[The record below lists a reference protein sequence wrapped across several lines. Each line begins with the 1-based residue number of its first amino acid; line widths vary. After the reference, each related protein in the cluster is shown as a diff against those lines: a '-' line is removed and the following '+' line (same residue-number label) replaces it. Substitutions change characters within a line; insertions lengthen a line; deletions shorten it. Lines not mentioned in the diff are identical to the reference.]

1 MLAGGNQYENP
12 NAFYMN
18 GRGFWTFYV
27 LLIVLFHIIML
38 SIPLDAFTV
47 PWVWTVTLQ
56 AHNGISFW
64 FLHWIKSTPW
74 ISCDQGTSRRL
85 TCWEQIDHGLQYT
98 PTRMFLLIIP
108 ILLFFL
114 TSFYTRYDPLHFCLN
129 TVSLGFVTIP
139 KHHSFHKK
147 RLFGIN
153 AY

>member
-1 MLAGGNQYENP
+1 MSAVILKEKNP
-12 NAFYMN
+12 FFLLYLY
-18 GRGFWTFYV
+18 YV
-27 LLIVLFHIIML
+27 PIFLPC
-38 SIPLDAFTV
+38 SQ
-47 PWVWTVTLQ
+47 VTLQ

-114 TSFYTRYDPLHFCLN
+114 TSFYTRCAYYHERTPKLHIY
-129 TVSLGFVTIP
+129 VKSLTLSTLKIFINGFSNLT
-139 KHHSFHKK
+139 
-147 RLFGIN
+147 
-153 AY
+153 